1 MIYLTTEIHVPQD
14 DLDIDDLWKIYSWD
28 EKWMRLSKRKAKL
41 KSLMMRV
48 QEYQF
53 ERTRDSTFIRTERIL
68 EAEDIDR

>member
-1 MIYLTTEIHVPQD
+1 MCVQD
-14 DLDIDDLWKIYSWD
+14 DLTSDDLWKIYTWD
-28 EKWMRLSKRKAKL
+28 EKWMRLNKRKIKL

-68 EAEDIDR
+68 EADDIDRFALFL